1 MSVVILI
8 KNQKEYFMS
17 NIVKFTE
24 LDEEILE
31 LYTKG
36 YNRKDIAYKLDLPI
50 KTINSVFN
58 KPNIKDK
65 LIDVVEQRELLLKV
79 KQSEILNEL
88 TDELVD
94 NAENITDLLGKGR
107 DILDVISVTNNV
119 MKDTEK
125 KRLGQSGENIIVNIL
140 NQLA

>member
-1 MSVVILI
+1 
-8 KNQKEYFMS
+8 MS